1 MSANTFGH
9 LFKIHSFGES
19 HCPALGVVIDGVPSG
34 IDFDFDLLTK
44 ELERR
49 RPYFSSEIVS
59 QRKEEDIPEVLSGV
73 FEGKTLGTPICI
85 MTRNLDARSQ
95 DYSAIKSS
103 PRPGHAD
110 DVWKQKF
117 ANVDYRGGGRS
128 SGRETVA
135 RVMGGAVARMFL
147 QKNLVGYVAKACI
160 HSVGDFTLTDKE
172 LSSFINSDLTAD
184 VYKSRFPSD
193 RDAQLF
199 DYFKK
204 LQADGDSIGGTL
216 VLNLKL
222 PQKSL
227 GQPVFH
233 KLKADLAAAMMSI
246 GATCGIEFGQA
257 VKNLKQTGIQ
267 FHSNDQN
274 YGGIRG
280 GISTSED
287 LTVFIHFK
295 PTSSILDVAKKG
307 RHDPCILIRAIP
319 VVESMAHLVIADH
332 TLWQRLDNIHT

>member
-19 HCPALGVVIDGVPSG
+19 HGSALGVVIEGVPSG
-34 IDFDFDLLTK
+34 VDFDFDLLSK

-73 FEGKTLGTPICI
+73 FEGKTLGTPLCI
-85 MTRNLDARSQ
+85 ITRNKDARSL
-95 DYSAIKSS
+95 DYTSIKST
-103 PRPGHAD
+103 PRAGHAD
-110 DVWKQKF
+110 DVWKEKF
-117 ANVDYRGGGRS
+117 GKVDHRGGGRS

-135 RVMGGAVARMFL
+135 RVMGGAVAKMFL
-147 QKNLVGYVAKACI
+147 HKCLTGYNSKACI
-160 HSVGDFTLTDKE
+160 YSVGDFVLTDKE
-172 LSSFINSDLTAD
+172 FSSFIDSNLTAEI
-184 VYKSRFPSD
+184 YRSRFPSD
-193 RDAQLF
+193 RDTQLF
-199 DYFKK
+199 DYFRK
-204 LQADGDSIGGTL
+204 LQADGDSVGGTL
-216 VLNLKL
+216 VLNIKL

-233 KLKADLAAAMMSI
+233 KLKADLAAAMMSL
-246 GATCGIEFGQA
+246 GGTCGVEFGQA
-257 VKNLKQTGIQ
+257 VKNLKQTGMQ
-267 FHSNDQN
+267 FHSNIQN

-287 LTVFIHFK
+287 LTVYIHFK

-332 TLWQRLDNIHT
+332 TLWQRLDNI